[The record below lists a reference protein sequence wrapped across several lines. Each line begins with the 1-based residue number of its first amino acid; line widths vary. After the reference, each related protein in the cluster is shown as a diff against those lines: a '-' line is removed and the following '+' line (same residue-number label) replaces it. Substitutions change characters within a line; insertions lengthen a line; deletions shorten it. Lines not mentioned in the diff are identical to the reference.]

1 MWQQIGWNSIIYISA
16 LAGVSSELVEAAE
29 VDGAGRLGVIWHVYI
44 PSILPTIAIML
55 ILSCGNVL
63 SVGFEKVFLM
73 QNSLN
78 LSASQVIS
86 TYVYEIG
93 LKGGQ
98 FSYSSAIGLFNNVIS
113 VVLIGVVNWITKKLT
128 GSGIW

>member
-1 MWQQIGWNSIIYISA
+1 MSA
-16 LAGVSSELVEAAE
+16 LSSVPNELVEAAK
-29 VDGAGRLGVIWHVYI
+29 VDGAGRFDVIWHVYI
-44 PSILPTIAIML
+44 PSILPTICIML
-55 ILSCGNVL
+55 ILACGNIM

-98 FSYSSAIGLFNNVIS
+98 FSYSAAIGLFNNVVNVILIS
-113 VVLIGVVNWITKKLT
+113 IVNFITKKMT
-128 GSGIW
+128 GNGIW